1 MLAAWER
8 VEILVSQAPELTAMA
23 YTVIDLDVL
32 ASGAQLTVPD
42 DVFSAM

>member
-8 VEILVSQAPELTAMA
+8 VGILVSQAPELTAMA